1 LLKTSAIVDRRRAAA
16 RRQEKAMSDSAVP
29 PPAAA
34 EPARPIDLGFKLR
47 SGVFLAPF
55 HPVDEDPTLAIQRD
69 LELVAHLDTLG
80 FDEAWIGEHHSA
92 GFEIIASPELFIAA
106 AAERTRRI
114 RLGTGVI
121 SLPYHH
127 PLMVADRILQL
138 DHMTRGRA
146 MFGFG
151 PGLLPTDA
159 EMLGIDPVKQRER
172 MAEALSAVLRLIAGE
187 TVSEQTE
194 WYTLRG
200 ARCQLRPYTHPRP
213 EFAVASTITPSGAKL
228 AGQHDLGMLCVAATA
243 VQGYDA
249 LDTNWRIA
257 CETAR
262 ADGRTMDRRSLRLV
276 GPMHVAET
284 REQAMK
290 DVQFGLR
297 KWIDYFGRVNP
308 TAGGDDLGA
317 RDPAQA
323 IVDSGRAV
331 IGTPDDAIRQIER
344 LMRKS
349 GGFGSFLLLAHNWA
363 DFERTK
369 KSYELF
375 ARHVLPVFN
384 RANDRRSASLTWYAE
399 NKKEL
404 MGKAGKA
411 IMKTFEKHQGDIA
424 KVVAA
429 KKAEQAAPPPPAPAE
444 PPASDAAEAE
454 LASDKA
460 AG

>member
-1 LLKTSAIVDRRRAAA
+1 MQQQSIA
-16 RRQEKAMSDSAVP
+16 Q
-29 PPAAA
+29 A
-34 EPARPIDLGFKLR
+34 ERLR
-47 SGVFLAPF
+47 SGIFLAPF

-69 LELVAHLDTLG
+69 LELVDHLDRIG

-92 GFEIIASPELFIAA
+92 GYEIIASPELFIAA

-121 SLPYHH
+121 SLPYHN
-127 PLMVADRILQL
+127 PLMVADRVIQL

-146 MFGFG
+146 MFGVG

-159 EMLGIDPVKQRER
+159 EMLGIDIGKQRER
-172 MAEALSAVLRLIAGE
+172 MAESLDVILRLIAGE
-187 TVSEQTE
+187 TVDEQTE
-194 WYTLRG
+194 WYTLKG
-200 ARCQLRPYTHPRP
+200 ARCQLRPYTQPRP

-228 AGQHDLGMLCVAATA
+228 AGKYDLGLLCVAATA
-243 VQGYDA
+243 VAGYDA

-257 CETAR
+257 SQAAAEHGR
-262 ADGRTMDRRSLRLV
+262 AMDRRALRLV
-276 GPMHVAET
+276 GPMHIAET

-308 TAGGDDLGA
+308 TAGGDDLSA

-323 IVDSGRAV
+323 VVDSGRAV
-331 IGTPDDAIRQIER
+331 IGTPDDALRQLER
-344 LMRKS
+344 LSEKT
-349 GGFGSFLLLAHNWA
+349 GGFGCFLLLAHNWA

-375 ARHVLPVFN
+375 ARYVLPAFN
-384 RANDRRSASLTWYAE
+384 GLNDRRSRSLDFYTS
-399 NKKEL
+399 NKKDL
-404 MGKAGKA
+404 LGKAGKA

-424 KVVAA
+424 KVMAA
-429 KKAEQAAPPPPAPAE
+429 KKAEGE
-444 PPASDAAEAE
+444 PQS
-454 LASDKA
+454 
-460 AG
+460 